1 MPYFYFDWYYFILV
15 IPAMLFSLW
24 ASSHVNSTF
33 TKYSRMRNRSGMTG
47 ADAAKRVLSAH
58 GIYDVRIEPV
68 SGNLTDHYDPK
79 SKVIRLSES
88 VYAQATPAAVGVAAH
103 EAGHAVQ
110 YAVGYAPIRFR
121 AAIVKATNIGS
132 RLSVPLI
139 VIGLLLSSISSL
151 AAISDFFYSV
161 AVLGVLCFGLCV
173 VFQLVTLPT
182 EYNASRRAVSAI
194 EQGNLLGDEER
205 KGAKKVLSAAA
216 LTYVAAL
223 ALSIGQFLRL
233 FLIVTGGRRRND

>member
-15 IPAMLFSLW
+15 VPAMLLSLW

-33 TKYSRMRNRSGMTG
+33 AKYSRMRNRSGMTG
-47 ADAAKRVLSAH
+47 ADAARRVLAAH
-58 GIYDVRIEPV
+58 GIYDVRIEPT
-68 SGNLTDHYDPK
+68 SGKLTDHYDPK
-79 SKVIRLSES
+79 GKVIRLSES
-88 VYAQATPAAVGVAAH
+88 VYAQSTPAAVGVAAH

-121 AAIVKATNIGS
+121 AAIVKATNLGS

-139 VIGLLLSSISSL
+139 VVGLLLSSISSL
-151 AAISDFFYSV
+151 AAISDFFYGI

-194 EQGNLLGDEER
+194 EQGNLLSEEER

-223 ALSIGQFLRL
+223 ALSVGQFLRL
-233 FLIVTGGRRRND
+233 FLIVAGGRRRND